1 MKASDL
7 RDRTTEDLRELERS
21 LAEERFSGRFKNF
34 TNRLD
39 DTSLIRKNRRDLA
52 RVKLILAERAR
63 GDAPA
68 PAEKPAKPAVA
79 PKPKAPKP
87 APKKS
92 APPAAAKA
100 ETDADHAEAAA
111 KPASKKSAAP
121 PAAGAEAP
129 AKKTKAEPK
138 PSAKGKAKS
147 TEKTESK

>member
-52 RVKLILAERAR
+52 RVKLILGERAR
-63 GDAPA
+63 GEA
-68 PAEKPAKPAVA
+68 PAEKKPRPAKEAKPAV
-79 PKPKAPKP
+79 PKTPEATPRTTAKEETV
-87 APKKS
+87 
-92 APPAAAKA
+92 AKA
-100 ETDADHAEAAA
+100 EVAA
-111 KPASKKSAAP
+111 KPGRKNAAAAP
-121 PAAGAEAP
+121 ADEAP
-129 AKKTKAEPK
+129 AKKTKGEPK
-138 PSAKGKAKS
+138 KSAKGKSKS